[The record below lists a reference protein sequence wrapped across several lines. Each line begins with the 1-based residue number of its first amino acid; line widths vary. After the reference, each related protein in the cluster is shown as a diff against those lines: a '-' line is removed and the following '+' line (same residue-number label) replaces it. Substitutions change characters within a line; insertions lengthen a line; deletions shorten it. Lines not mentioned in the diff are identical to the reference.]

1 MFSLYILV
9 SKFSL
14 ENSLKS
20 TDSTP
25 RPPTIIVKYIA
36 LSLSGANRG
45 SGHRRRVGGGAAGG
59 GPGLG
64 RAEAGDAEAEA
75 DLRGVEAGPRPRP
88 GVARGE
94 VLASRGPAEPRP
106 QPPRRHA
113 HTTFIGIQ
121 ILHHLV
127 HHSFHHLIQYF
138 SNRSIHIIKVR
149 LASSFYVVRGHE

>member
-1 MFSLYILV
+1 M

-45 SGHRRRVGGGAAGG
+45 SGHSRRRVRGGAAGG

-75 DLRGVEAGPRPRP
+75 ELRGVEAGPRPRP

-127 HHSFHHLIQYF
+127 HHSFHHLIQHF

-149 LASSFYVVRGHE
+149 LTSSFYVVRGHE

>member
-1 MFSLYILV
+1 MFPLYILV

-25 RPPTIIVKYIA
+25 RPPAPYYHIVKYIA

-45 SGHRRRVGGGAAGG
+45 SGHRRWVRGGAAGG

-106 QPPRRHA
+106 QPSRRHA
-113 HTTFIGIQ
+113 HTAFIG
-121 ILHHLV
+121 
-127 HHSFHHLIQYF
+127 S
-138 SNRSIHIIKVR
+138 
-149 LASSFYVVRGHE
+149 

>member
-9 SKFSL
+9 YKFSL

-75 DLRGVEAGPRPRP
+75 ELRGVEAGPRPRP

-127 HHSFHHLIQYF
+127 HHSFHHLIQHF
-138 SNRSIHIIKVR
+138 SNRSILYNKSKIDVIVLR
-149 LASSFYVVRGHE
+149 C